1 MSETLLPMR
10 KLTGQDLFTL
20 LSLFGQIGIDELIGD
35 LMDEVDVD
43 GEKVNSSDIDI
54 DVSGLV
60 TQLVQLV
67 TKNVPKIKDELNEFL
82 ADLLGYSVD
91 EVKEL
96 SLTDYFQVV
105 VDVFKQ
111 EEMKDFLTLVQSS
124 LLTAEETE

>member
-43 GEKVNSSDIDI
+43 GEKVNSSDI